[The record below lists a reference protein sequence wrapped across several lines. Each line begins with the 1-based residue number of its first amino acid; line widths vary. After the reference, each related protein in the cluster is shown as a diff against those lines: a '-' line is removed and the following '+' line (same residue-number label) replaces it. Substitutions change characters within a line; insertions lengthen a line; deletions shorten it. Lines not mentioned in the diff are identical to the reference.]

1 MKIRERWWRR
11 MNESMAVALVAMG
24 GIVAII
30 GIAYVSIKVML
41 NTARKR

>member
-1 MKIRERWWRR
+1 
-11 MNESMAVALVAMG
+11 MNESMAVAVVAMS

-41 NTARKR
+41 NTERKR